1 MTVDSSSVTNNT
13 LISCHAEQRWD
24 LTGQL
29 IFNSTLE
36 TLRMVEVVGKSSV
49 VGDCQDWYC
58 GYEIFLFIMLVLGVL
73 IIFSCCGMYFF
84 FATRGKPYNM
94 VMYNSEHGTWGR
106 DSYVEKEKEV
116 KETLIPALKPAQRA
130 DIIRHDH
137 NNSLYTEVNK
147 AQKSAPVPP
156 PVVVTTRT
164 SPPPIV
170 VTTSP
175 SPPPAE
181 VSPVPASADQLNTTD
196 YSFGDCLSLLS
207 DIEANSTLDQSVT
220 MTKDEMEEERKK
232 YLLTMTEEEIRTS
245 NTRTTLEIFN
255 KHCKSRSK
263 PDLQDEEEDEFV
275 CETEMRRMQLH
286 KYQLANVKNVQRLG
300 RTYSKVVRDHLSN
313 DPKLTISQSAV
324 EFEVARP
331 SSALSFCN
339 RSNTSSPFPPVRD
352 SKL

>member
-1 MTVDSSSVTNNT
+1 M
-13 LISCHAEQRWD
+13 
-24 LTGQL
+24 
-29 IFNSTLE
+29 
-36 TLRMVEVVGKSSV
+36 LRLQE
-49 VGDCQDWYC
+49 WYC
-58 GYEIFLFIMLVLGVL
+58 GYEIFLFIMLVLAVL

-116 KETLIPALKPAQRA
+116 KETLIPAMKPRQRA

-147 AQKSAPVPP
+147 TQKSGPP
-156 PVVVTTRT
+156 PALLA
-164 SPPPIV
+164 SPPPAPPAPV
-170 VTTSP
+170 VTASSP

-181 VSPVPASADQLNTTD
+181 VPEVVVSPPPATAQDTAEQLNTTD

-207 DIEANSTLDQSVT
+207 DIEPANSTLDQSIS
-220 MTKDEMEEERKK
+220 MSKEEIEEERKK
-232 YLLTMTEEEIRTS
+232 YLLTLTEEEIRTS
-245 NTRTTLEIFN
+245 NTITTMEMFN
-255 KHCKSRSK
+255 KHRRPRSR
-263 PDLQDEEEDEFV
+263 PDLQEQEEEEEFV
-275 CETEMRRMQLH
+275 CETEMRRMALH

-313 DPKLTISQSAV
+313 DPKLTISQSSV

-339 RSNTSSPFPPVRD
+339 RSTTSSPFPPVRD